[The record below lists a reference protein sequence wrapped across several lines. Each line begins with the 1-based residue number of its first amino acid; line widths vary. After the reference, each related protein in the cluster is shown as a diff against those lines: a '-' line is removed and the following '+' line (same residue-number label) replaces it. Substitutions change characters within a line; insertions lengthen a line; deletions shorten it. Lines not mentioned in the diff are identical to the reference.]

1 MKTRKHHKLAA
12 AAAALLLTL
21 TLCVTAFGEA
31 PDWGGMAEAIPAAQ
45 RAQAGLEAD
54 APLLTEALLP
64 AGSSISDWTALA
76 MARTGLDD
84 DYAGYLA
91 RLRDYVEGQYRE
103 NGGLHRTKATEY
115 HRIALTVAALGGDPT
130 AFGTAPD
137 GAAIDLLRDG
147 VFCWQ
152 GDTALGGQ
160 GLNGLIFALLAID
173 AVGAESPADALYTR
187 QSLLEQ
193 LVAAQLPDG
202 GFSLSGGGS
211 MDVDITAM
219 ALQALAPY
227 QADYADVID
236 GAISALS
243 AAQLPGGGFASW
255 DVENMESSAQ
265 VILALCALDIDP
277 AAEERFRKEGGSVV
291 DALLDYRL
299 PDGSF
304 AHELGAA
311 SDAMACEQ
319 AMQALCAMARQQQGE
334 AHFFDLRDVEPRA
347 VPDSGFSAAL
357 VAIPAGAAVLAA
369 ALVLILRKK
378 REKH

>member
-12 AAAALLLTL
+12 LAAALLLTL
-21 TLCVTAFGEA
+21 TLCVTTFGEA
-31 PDWGGMAEAIPAAQ
+31 PDWGGMAAAIPAAQ
-45 RAQAGLEAD
+45 RAQAGLDAD
-54 APLLTEALLP
+54 APLLAETLLP

-103 NGGLHRTKATEY
+103 NGGLHRIKATEY

-152 GDTALGGQ
+152 GDAPLGGQ

-173 AVGAESPADALYTR
+173 AVGAENPVGALYSR
-187 QSLLEQ
+187 QDILAQ
-193 LVAAQLPDG
+193 IVAAQLPDG

-211 MDVDITAM
+211 VDVDITAM

-227 QADYADVID
+227 QAEYADVIG
-236 GAISALS
+236 GALEALS
-243 AAQLPGGGFASW
+243 AVQLPGGGFANW

-277 AAEERFRKEGGSVV
+277 AADERFRKEGGSVV

-319 AMQALCAMARQQQGE
+319 AMQALCAMARQQQGQPRI
-334 AHFFDLRDVEPRA
+334 FDLRDVEPRTVA
-347 VPDSGFSAAL
+347 DSGPSAAL
-357 VAIPAGAAVLAA
+357 VAIPVAAAVL

-378 REKH
+378 REKHS

>member
-1 MKTRKHHKLAA
+1 MKLRKHHKLAA
-12 AAAALLLTL
+12 LTAALLLTL
-21 TLCVTAFGEA
+21 TLCLTAFGDT
-31 PDWGGMAEAIPAAQ
+31 PDWSGMAAAIPTAQ

-54 APLLTEALLP
+54 APLLTETLLP

-76 MARTGLDD
+76 MTRTGLDD

-103 NGGLHRTKATEY
+103 NGGLHRVKATEY

-152 GDTALGGQ
+152 GDAPLGGQ

-173 AVGAESPADALYTR
+173 AVGAENPADALYSR
-187 QSLLEQ
+187 QDILAQ
-193 LVAAQLPDG
+193 IVAAQLPDG
-202 GFSLSGGGS
+202 GFSLSGGS

-227 QADYADVID
+227 QAEYADVIG
-236 GAISALS
+236 GALEALS

-277 AAEERFRKEGGSVV
+277 TADERFRKEGGSVV

-319 AMQALCAMARQQQGE
+319 AMQALCAMARQQQGQPRI
-334 AHFFDLRDVEPRA
+334 FDLRDVEPRI
-347 VPDSGFSAAL
+347 VPDSGPSAAL
-357 VAIPAGAAVLAA
+357 LAIPVAAAVL

-378 REKH
+378 REKHS